1 MDYREMAGNRVSL
14 LGYGCMRFPTDDAG
28 NIDEARAE
36 ALLLRAYEAGINY
49 FDTAWP
55 YHSGKSEPFVGKVM
69 SKLPR
74 DSFYL
79 ATKLPI
85 WAIDS
90 LDKAREIFDTQLE
103 HLHSE
108 YVDYYL
114 LHALDE
120 EKWEK
125 CLKLGIVDF
134 LVEQKRLGR
143 IRKLGFSFHAP
154 YAVFKRIIDHRR
166 WDFCQIQLN
175 YMDTEHQ
182 AGLQGLAYAEAKGIP
197 CVIMEPVKGGTLA
210 SLPEYASAPLKAAA
224 PQSSIA
230 SWAFRY
236 LAGFDNV
243 RVILSG
249 MSSEEQLEDNL
260 GTFSPYIPLSDHEKV
275 ALDEA
280 IAALKSRPNNGC
292 TRCKYCM
299 PCASGVEIPRIF
311 SIWNEYQRYQN
322 DSMAAKD
329 YKDIP
334 PFGRAQCCIRCGKCE
349 AACPQKI
356 KIRDELKAIASMP
369 WAQA

>member
-120 EKWEK
+120 ERWEK

-311 SIWNEYQRYQN
+311 SIWNEYQRYQS
-322 DSMAAKD
+322 DAMAAKD

>member
-154 YAVFKRIIDHRR
+154 YAVFNRIIDHRR

-236 LAGFDNV
+236 LAGFNNV

-299 PCASGVEIPRIF
+299 PCASGVEILRIF

-322 DSMAAKD
+322 DAMAAKD
-329 YKDIP
+329 YKDIRP
-334 PFGRAQCCIRCGKCE
+334 YGRAQCCIRCGKCE

>member
-14 LGYGCMRFPTDDAG
+14 LGFGCMRFPTDDAG

-36 ALLLRAYEAGINY
+36 ALLLRAYEASINY

-55 YHSGKSEPFVGKVM
+55 YPRGKTEPFVGKVM

-322 DSMAAKD
+322 DAMAAKD

>member
-154 YAVFKRIIDHRR
+154 YAVFNRIIDHRR

-260 GTFSPYIPLSDHEKV
+260 GTFSPYIPFSDHEKV

-322 DSMAAKD
+322 DAMAAKD
-329 YKDIP
+329 YKDIRP
-334 PFGRAQCCIRCGKCE
+334 YGRAQCCIRCGKCE

>member
-322 DSMAAKD
+322 DAMAAKD
-329 YKDIP
+329 YKDIRP
-334 PFGRAQCCIRCGKCE
+334 YGRAQCCIRCGKCE

>member
-143 IRKLGFSFHAP
+143 IRKLGFSFHAQ

-322 DSMAAKD
+322 DAMAAKD
-329 YKDIP
+329 YKDIRP
-334 PFGRAQCCIRCGKCE
+334 YGRAQCCIRCGKCE

>member
-55 YHSGKSEPFVGKVM
+55 CHSGKSEPFVGKVM

-120 EKWEK
+120 ERWEK

-322 DSMAAKD
+322 DAMAAKD
-329 YKDIP
+329 YKDIRP
-334 PFGRAQCCIRCGKCE
+334 YGRAQCCIRCGKCE

>member
-120 EKWEK
+120 EWWEK

-154 YAVFKRIIDHRR
+154 YAVFNRIIDHRR

-322 DSMAAKD
+322 DAMAAKD

>member
-134 LVEQKRLGR
+134 LVEQKRLRR
-143 IRKLGFSFHAP
+143 IRNLGFSFHAP
-154 YAVFKRIIDHRR
+154 YAVFNRIIDHRR

-322 DSMAAKD
+322 DAMAAKD

>member
-120 EKWEK
+120 QKWEK

-322 DSMAAKD
+322 DVMAAKD
-329 YKDIP
+329 YKDIRP
-334 PFGRAQCCIRCGKCE
+334 YGRAQCCIRCGKCE

>member
-154 YAVFKRIIDHRR
+154 YAVFNRIIDHRR

-322 DSMAAKD
+322 DAMAAKD
-329 YKDIP
+329 YKDIRP
-334 PFGRAQCCIRCGKCE
+334 YGRAQCCVRCGKCE

>member
-49 FDTAWP
+49 VDTAWP

-108 YVDYYL
+108 YVDDYL

-120 EKWEK
+120 ERWEK

-154 YAVFKRIIDHRR
+154 YAVFNRIIDHRR

-322 DSMAAKD
+322 DAMAAKD
-329 YKDIP
+329 YKDIRP
-334 PFGRAQCCIRCGKCE
+334 YGRAQCCIRCGKCE

>member
-120 EKWEK
+120 ERWEK

-154 YAVFKRIIDHRR
+154 YAVFNRIIDHRR

-322 DSMAAKD
+322 DAMAAKD
-329 YKDIP
+329 YKDIRP
-334 PFGRAQCCIRCGKCE
+334 YGRAQCCIRCGKCE

>member
-14 LGYGCMRFPTDDAG
+14 LGYGCMRFPTDAAG

-154 YAVFKRIIDHRR
+154 YAVFNRIIDHRR

-322 DSMAAKD
+322 DAMAAKD
-329 YKDIP
+329 YKDIRP
-334 PFGRAQCCIRCGKCE
+334 YGRAQCCIRCGKCE

>member
-154 YAVFKRIIDHRR
+154 YAVFNRIIDHRR

-322 DSMAAKD
+322 DAMAAKD
-329 YKDIP
+329 YKDIRP
-334 PFGRAQCCIRCGKCE
+334 YGRAQCCIRCGKCE

>member
-1 MDYREMAGNRVSL
+1 MDYREMAANRVSL

-120 EKWEK
+120 ERWEK

-322 DSMAAKD
+322 DAMAAKD

>member
-175 YMDTEHQ
+175 YMDTKHQ

-322 DSMAAKD
+322 DAMAAKD

>member
-154 YAVFKRIIDHRR
+154 YAVLKRIIDHRR

-322 DSMAAKD
+322 DAMAAKD

-334 PFGRAQCCIRCGKCE
+334 PYGRAQCCIRCGKCE

>member
-120 EKWEK
+120 ERWEK

-197 CVIMEPVKGGTLA
+197 CVIMEPAKGGTLA

-322 DSMAAKD
+322 DAMAAKD

-334 PFGRAQCCIRCGKCE
+334 PYGRAQCCIRCGKCE

>member
-154 YAVFKRIIDHRR
+154 YAVFNRIIDHRR

-322 DSMAAKD
+322 DAMAAKD
-329 YKDIP
+329 YKDIRP
-334 PFGRAQCCIRCGKCE
+334 YGREQCCIRCGKCE

>member
-55 YHSGKSEPFVGKVM
+55 YHGGKSEPFVGKVM

-120 EKWEK
+120 ERWEK

-322 DSMAAKD
+322 DAMAAKD

-334 PFGRAQCCIRCGKCE
+334 PYGRAQCCIRCGKCE

>member
-120 EKWEK
+120 ERWEK

-154 YAVFKRIIDHRR
+154 YVVFNRIIDHRR

-322 DSMAAKD
+322 DAMAAKD
-329 YKDIP
+329 YKDIRP
-334 PFGRAQCCIRCGKCE
+334 YGRAQCCIRCGKCE

>member
-1 MDYREMAGNRVSL
+1 MDYREMAGNSVSL

-322 DSMAAKD
+322 DAMAAKD

>member
-49 FDTAWP
+49 FDTAWS

-322 DSMAAKD
+322 DAMAAKD

-334 PFGRAQCCIRCGKCE
+334 PFGRAQCCIRFGKCE

>member
-90 LDKAREIFDTQLE
+90 LDKAREIFYTQLE

-154 YAVFKRIIDHRR
+154 YAVFNRIIDHRR

-322 DSMAAKD
+322 DAMAAKD
-329 YKDIP
+329 YKDIRP
-334 PFGRAQCCIRCGKCE
+334 YGRAQCCIRCGKCE

>member
-154 YAVFKRIIDHRR
+154 YAVFNRIIDHRR

-322 DSMAAKD
+322 DAMAAKD
-329 YKDIP
+329 YKDIRP
-334 PFGRAQCCIRCGKCE
+334 YGRAQCCIRCGKCE

-356 KIRDELKAIASMP
+356 KIRDELKTIASMP

>member
-1 MDYREMAGNRVSL
+1 MDYREMAGNSVSL

-120 EKWEK
+120 ERWEK

-322 DSMAAKD
+322 DAMAAKD
-329 YKDIP
+329 YKDIRP
-334 PFGRAQCCIRCGKCE
+334 YGRAQCCIRCGKCE

>member
-120 EKWEK
+120 ERWEK

-143 IRKLGFSFHAP
+143 IRNLGFSFHAP
-154 YAVFKRIIDHRR
+154 YAVFNRIIDHRR

-322 DSMAAKD
+322 DAMAAKD

-334 PFGRAQCCIRCGKCE
+334 PYGRAQCCIRCGKCE

>member
-120 EKWEK
+120 ERWEK

-322 DSMAAKD
+322 DAMAAKD
-329 YKDIP
+329 YKDIRP
-334 PFGRAQCCIRCGKCE
+334 YGRAQCCIRCGKCE

>member
-322 DSMAAKD
+322 DAMAAKD
-329 YKDIP
+329 YKDIRP
-334 PFGRAQCCIRCGKCE
+334 YGRVQCCIRCGKCE

>member
-120 EKWEK
+120 ERWEK

-260 GTFSPYIPLSDHEKV
+260 GTFSPYSPLSDHEKV

-322 DSMAAKD
+322 DAMAAKD

>member
-154 YAVFKRIIDHRR
+154 YAVFNRIIDHRR

-197 CVIMEPVKGGTLA
+197 CVIMEPVKL
-210 SLPEYASAPLKAAA
+210 SL
-224 PQSSIA
+224 IH
-230 SWAFRY
+230 
-236 LAGFDNV
+236 
-243 RVILSG
+243 I
-249 MSSEEQLEDNL
+249 SEP
-260 GTFSPYIPLSDHEKV
+260 TRPY
-275 ALDEA
+275 
-280 IAALKSRPNNGC
+280 
-292 TRCKYCM
+292 
-299 PCASGVEIPRIF
+299 
-311 SIWNEYQRYQN
+311 
-322 DSMAAKD
+322 
-329 YKDIP
+329 
-334 PFGRAQCCIRCGKCE
+334 
-349 AACPQKI
+349 
-356 KIRDELKAIASMP
+356 
-369 WAQA
+369 

>member
-108 YVDYYL
+108 YVDCYL

-154 YAVFKRIIDHRR
+154 YAVFNRIIDHRR

-322 DSMAAKD
+322 DAMAAKD

>member
-143 IRKLGFSFHAP
+143 IRKLHAP

-322 DSMAAKD
+322 DAMAAKD